1 MSEITAPIPPRR
13 RRRWRAALAAV
24 AALGALALLVVLPPL
39 WLAHTPG
46 GTAWLLARLPGVE
59 VQAPAGALVGD
70 FAAERVT
77 VTWPGRRVVADG
89 VQWRGLRLRW
99 PTHALAW
106 LRIEVDALTV
116 ARVELQGAADAAP
129 PQPPTSVALPV
140 ELEVRRIEIGALHAP
155 ALGSRPV
162 EALRARLQLGADGGA
177 RHRVDDLALEWD
189 RIALRGTLGIAT
201 RAPFDVAATLAAGPR
216 GDADAPQ
223 PSGNADAARPGVDSN
238 AARPR
243 RDADPAPPRAATA
256 ATLPPF
262 EITAR
267 AAGPLE
273 RLGVAA
279 TLRAE
284 PRPGRAT
291 PSLDLAA
298 TVLPYARW
306 PLAAL
311 SARTTALDLAALASD
326 APATA
331 ISGTA
336 ELDATA
342 LDQPARAAIALDNDA
357 AGRWSDGRLPLRTLR
372 AELHGRID
380 RRDEIELRILDA
392 ELGGAAQPGGRVRG
406 SGRWAPDGATL
417 ALALDD
423 VRPAALDARAPALR
437 LGGPLELRASDLA
450 AGSAQAALAAQARLR
465 GVFERGATG
474 ADPGALQIELD
485 AAATQRS
492 VELRRAVVQ
501 AGAARATAAG
511 RAERTNAGAWQLRG
525 QATLAEF
532 DPRLWWPGTAGSA
545 WRDAVQRLNAR
556 LDADLLLPAHA
567 VAAQPAPLA
576 ARAAGVRGTATLTL
590 TDSVFAGVP
599 VAGELALRTAGDA
612 DPAAVRLSLDAAG
625 NRVAASGRLDRD
637 ARGAADHWDVDA
649 TLADLAKLAPLLRL
663 AGSAVPAPAGALDLQ
678 ATLDGRW
685 PALRTQGRAQA
696 RQMRA
701 GRAAVAQ
708 AAARWSLG
716 DAGRSPFMRDSL
728 APIDVQID
736 LAEASWDARRIDTA
750 RIELRGSAAE
760 HRLSVDA
767 ASPLRPPAWLETLH
781 GDAAAAPAGAPGALA
796 ALQAHG
802 ALRWGAPGAPAG
814 WRGRVERLELR
825 SRAGGAAP
833 WLAARDV
840 GVELQFGDAA
850 PRAEV
855 AAGRAVLPGGMAL
868 RWSRL
873 AWQGGPQPRI
883 DLQAELEPIAAAPL
897 MARLQPGFGWG
908 GDLVVTGRVDV
919 HSAPDFAADIE
930 IGRHS
935 GDLHVTDDAGTL
947 PLGLTDLRLGLA
959 AHDGVWRFTQ
969 GLAGASFG
977 ATAGAATLRTA
988 PGHAWPPAD
997 APLEGVFEARV
1008 ANLAAWG
1015 AWLPAG
1021 WRLGGRMHATATL
1034 GGRFGAPELTGRI
1047 EGSDLAARNL
1057 LEGVE
1062 LHGGVLDIALQGA
1075 SARIVRAEAQA
1086 GGGRLRVEGSAEVGA
1101 EPLARL
1107 RLVAERAQVIGRVD
1121 RKIVASGDAA
1131 LALRGDALRVDGLL
1145 RVDEGLIDLSRAD
1158 APSLGDDVTVLRG
1171 DSARDAAAQRGAER
1185 RRDVALDVRIDL
1197 GERLRLRGRGIDTA
1211 LRGELRLTSPQ
1222 GRLAV
1227 DGSIDAANGSFAA
1240 YGQKLDI
1247 ERGIVAFN
1255 GPPANPRLDI
1265 VAVRPDTD
1273 VRVGVAISGSAAAP
1287 RVRLFSEPEMSET
1300 DKLSWLVLGRASE
1313 GLGRTDTAVLQRA
1326 ALALIAGND
1335 SEGPA
1340 ANLTRIVGLDEM
1352 SVRQSDGTVPETIV
1366 TLGKQLSARW
1376 FVGYERG
1383 LNATTGTWQL
1393 IYRVARRFTLR
1404 AQSGLDNSLDA
1415 IWTWRWQ

>member
-1 MSEITAPIPPRR
+1 MSETSAAIPP

-24 AALGALALLVVLPPL
+24 AALAALALLVVLPPL

-59 VQAPAGALVGD
+59 VQAPTGALVGD
-70 FAAERVT
+70 FAAERISIA
-77 VTWPGRRVVADG
+77 WPGQRLVADG
-89 VQWRGLRLRW
+89 VQWRGLRLRR
-99 PTHALAW
+99 PLHAPAW
-106 LRIEVDALTV
+106 LRIEVDALAV
-116 ARVELQGAADAAP
+116 ARIVLHGTDDATP
-129 PQPPTSVALPV
+129 PIQPPATLALPV
-140 ELEVRRIEIGALHAP
+140 ELYVRQIEIGALNAP
-155 ALGSRPV
+155 ALGARPI
-162 EALRARLQLGADGGA
+162 ETLRARLQLGAEGGA
-177 RHRVDDLALEWD
+177 QHRIDDLALEWD
-189 RIALRGTLGIAT
+189 RIALRGALGIAT
-201 RAPFDVAATLAAGPR
+201 RAPFEVAAVLDARSRSDAEPIPSRDGAA
-216 GDADAPQ
+216 
-223 PSGNADAARPGVDSN
+223 AALSR
-238 AARPR
+238 
-243 RDADPAPPRAATA
+243 
-256 ATLPPF
+256 F

-273 RLGVAA
+273 RLALAA

-291 PSLDLAA
+291 PSLDLSA
-298 TVLPYARW
+298 TLQPFARW

-326 APATA
+326 APTTA
-331 ISGTA
+331 IGGTA
-336 ELDATA
+336 DLDTTA
-342 LDQPARAAIALDNDA
+342 LDRPARAVIALDNTA
-357 AGRWSDGRLPLRTLR
+357 AGRWSEGRLPLRSLH

-380 RRDEIELRILDA
+380 RRDEVELRAIDA
-392 ELGGAAQPGGRVRG
+392 ELGSAAQPGGRVRG
-406 SGRWAPDGATL
+406 SGRWSPGAATL
-417 ALALDD
+417 ALALDE

-450 AGSAQAALAAQARLR
+450 AGSAQAALAVQARLR
-465 GVFERGATG
+465 GAQERGTPGVAPG
-474 ADPGALQIELD
+474 AHERGALQIELD
-485 AAATQRS
+485 ATATQHS

-501 AGAARATAAG
+501 IGAQRATAAG
-511 RAERTNAGAWQLRG
+511 RAERTNTGAWQLRG
-525 QATLAEF
+525 RAALAEF
-532 DPRLWWPGTAGSA
+532 DPRLWWRGTAGSA
-545 WRDAVQRLNAR
+545 WRDAPQRLNAQ
-556 LDADLLLPAHA
+556 LDADVLLPAHA
-567 VAAQPAPLA
+567 IAAQPAPLA
-576 ARAAGVRGTATLTL
+576 ARAAGVRGAATLTL
-590 TDSVFAGVP
+590 ADSVFAGLP

-612 DPAAVRLSLDAAG
+612 DPAAVRLRLDAAG
-625 NRVAASGRLDRD
+625 NRVTASGRLDRD
-637 ARGAADHWDVDA
+637 ARGTADHWDVDA
-649 TLADLAKLAPLLRL
+649 ALTDLAKLAPLLRL
-663 AGSAVPAPAGALDLQ
+663 TGAAMPATAGALDVQ
-678 ATLDGRW
+678 ATLDARW
-685 PALRTQGRAQA
+685 PALRIQGRAQA
-696 RQMRA
+696 RQLRVGAA
-701 GRAAVAQ
+701 GVAQ
-708 AAARWSLG
+708 ATARWSLG
-716 DAGRSPFMRDSL
+716 DAVRSPFTRDVL
-728 APIDVQID
+728 APIDVQIA
-736 LAEASWDARRIDTA
+736 LADAAWDARRIATA
-750 RIELRGSAAE
+750 RIDLRGSAAE

-767 ASPLRPPAWLETLH
+767 ASPLRPPAWLEMLH
-781 GDAAAAPAGAPGALA
+781 GDAAALRTGNGSGNGAQAT
-796 ALQAHG
+796 LQARG
-802 ALRWGAPGAPAG
+802 ALRWDAAAGVPAG
-814 WRGRVERLELR
+814 WRGQLEQLVLR

-833 WLAARDV
+833 WLAAREV
-840 GVELQFGDAA
+840 GVELQFGAA
-850 PRAEV
+850 PRAEA
-855 AAGRAVLPGGMAL
+855 AAGRAALPGGAAL

-873 AWQGGPQPRI
+873 AWQGGPRPGI
-883 DLQAELEPIAAAPL
+883 ELQAELEPIAAAPL
-897 MARLQPGFGWG
+897 LARLQPGFGWG
-908 GDLVVTGRVDV
+908 GDLVVAGRIDV
-919 HSAPDFAADIE
+919 RSAPDFAADIE
-930 IGRHS
+930 IGRRS

-947 PLGLTDLRLGLA
+947 PLGLTDLRLALA

-988 PGHAWPPAD
+988 PGRVWPPAD

-1062 LHGGVLDIALQGA
+1062 LHGGVLDVALQGA
-1075 SARIVRAEAQA
+1075 SARIVRADAQA
-1086 GGGRLRVEGSAEVGA
+1086 GAGRLRLEGSAEVGA
-1101 EPLARL
+1101 APQARL

-1121 RKIVASGDAA
+1121 RKAVVSGDAA
-1131 LALRGDALRVDGLL
+1131 LDLRGDALRVDGRLH
-1145 RVDEGLIDLSRAD
+1145 VDEGLIDLSRAD

-1171 DSARDAAAQRGAER
+1171 EAARDAAGLRGAER
-1185 RRDVALDVRIDL
+1185 RREVALDVRIDL

-1227 DGSIDAANGSFAA
+1227 DGSISAADGTFAA

-1247 ERGIVAFN
+1247 ERGFVAFN

-1352 SVRQSDGTVPETIV
+1352 SVRQSDGTVRETIV